1 MYKFFIH
8 RPVTTIMFMLSF
20 VLLGL
25 YTYTKM
31 PVDRL
36 PNVDFP
42 IVTVNT
48 TYTGANPDVVD
59 TNVTR
64 YIEDEV
70 STISGIDAIVSQS
83 YAGLSRV
90 TIVFTLDKNIDV
102 GAQEVRDAV
111 QRAYRRMPVGVDPPV
126 VRKVDTGSFPILAV
140 HLHSKSVDYQTLAYY
155 ADKVIK
161 RKFQKVNGVGDVGL
175 GGFRDNVLWV
185 RLYPERLYSYGIT
198 PVDVL
203 NAVSKNHLEVPTGTI
218 YGKDKEYII
227 RLYGKVKDPKELE
240 NTYLKGNL
248 RLRDVGFVEFT
259 EDEKRGIARFKGE
272 QSVALIVYKQSG
284 FNTVEVADAV
294 KARMAELNRELPPGM
309 RMDITFDASVFPKE
323 GAHAAVE
330 EIIIGSLLTALV
342 VFVFLGSLRLTLIPV
357 FAIPVTLLSAIIFLY
372 YTGNSLNTFTLL
384 ALAVAVGIVID
395 DAIVVIESIYRRR
408 EMGLAPLEAAEVG
421 TRIVVF
427 ALLAST
433 TSLVIVFLP
442 IIFLKGVIGSFFG
455 SFALTLAVAIGVSY
469 IVAISFT
476 PMAGARLITQT
487 QENVFMR
494 AYEKFE
500 LFFDRVLRWSLDHK
514 LVVLLFSIAT
524 VYIGFLFLKAT
535 KKEFFPLTDEG
546 AFIVR
551 FETPIGS
558 SFEYTDQ
565 KAKEVEAVL
574 SRNPYIDRFGI
585 AIGQGVAG
593 RPDVNGGQAF
603 IFLKDRS
610 VRPHQKVIMDQ
621 LRKELAKIKGITVS
635 VEAFPIVAG
644 AGRQTDI
651 TYAIR
656 GTSLEELQKIAN
668 QMVAEFR
675 QKPGYKDVDTDLR
688 LNEPQIQIRVDREK
702 LGDLGINVEDVGTT
716 LNILFGKYKFG
727 TYEVGGESYDA
738 YIKAQ
743 PEFVKNWENLKKV
756 YLRAKDGSLVPLTDV
771 VSLTIA
777 PGYHVINRYDRQYS
791 FTFFANLSGK
801 ALGDATAEIE
811 SWLRSNLPPGY
822 SFEPTGQTREFAR
835 AFKGLAFS
843 LTVAIVGI
851 YMVLA
856 SLFESYRHPFTVLL
870 TVPLSLSGTFGLL
883 YLTGTS
889 LSVPSYFG
897 IILLIGI
904 VVRDA
909 VLFIERI
916 IQLRKEGYQTRQAI
930 LQARRERLRPIL
942 MTTLTVVFALLPVS
956 LGLTAGSELR
966 KPLAI
971 AVIGG
976 ITTALPLSLLVL
988 PIVYELFDSLKLKR
1002 R

>member
-1 MYKFFIH
+1 
-8 RPVTTIMFMLSF
+8 MFMLSF

-25 YTYTKM
+25 FTYTKI

-42 IVTVNT
+42 IVNIST
-48 TYTGANPDVVD
+48 TYQGANPDVVD

-64 YIEDEV
+64 LIEDEV

-83 YAGLSRV
+83 YAGVSRV
-90 TIVFTLDKNIDV
+90 TIIFNLDKNIDV

-111 QRAYRRMPVGVDPPV
+111 QRAYKRMPLGVDPPV
-126 VRKVDTGSFPILAV
+126 VSKVDTSGFPILAI

-155 ADKVIK
+155 ADKVIG
-161 RKFQKVNGVGDVGL
+161 REFQKINGVGSVGL

-185 RLYPERLYSYGIT
+185 RIFPERLYSYGLT

-203 NAVSKNHLEVPTGTI
+203 SAVQNNHLEAPAGSI
-218 YGKDKEYII
+218 YGQDKDYII
-227 RLYGKVKDPKELE
+227 RLYGKVKDPRELE
-240 NTYLKGNL
+240 DTYIKGDIKL
-248 RLRDVGFVEFT
+248 RNVGFVEFT
-259 EDEKRGIARFKGE
+259 QDEERGIARFKGE
-272 QSVALIVYKQSG
+272 RSIALIIYKQSG
-284 FNTVEVADAV
+284 FNTVSVADAV
-294 KARMAELNRELPPGM
+294 KNRMAELNKELPPGM

-323 GAHAAVE
+323 SARAAVE
-330 EIIIGSLLTALV
+330 EIIIGSFLTGLV
-342 VFVFLGSLRLTLIPV
+342 VFLFLGSLRLTLIPV
-357 FAIPVTLLSAIIFLY
+357 VAIPITLLSAIVFLY

-408 EMGLAPLEAAEVG
+408 QEGLLALESAEMG

-433 TSLVIVFLP
+433 VSLVIVFLP
-442 IIFLKGVIGSFFG
+442 IIFLRGVIGSFFG
-455 SFALTLAVAIGVSY
+455 SFALTLVVAIAVSY

-476 PMAGARLITQT
+476 PMASARLIREVK
-487 QENVFMR
+487 ENAFMR
-494 AYEKFE
+494 AYDKFE
-500 LFFDRVLRWSLDHK
+500 AFFDGLLRWSLDHK
-514 LVVLLFSIAT
+514 LIVLLISAIT
-524 VYIGFLFLKAT
+524 VLIGFMFVRAV
-535 KKEFFPLTDEG
+535 KKEFFPITDEG

-551 FETPIGS
+551 FETPIGT
-558 SFEYTDQ
+558 SFDFTNQ
-565 KAKEVEAVL
+565 KAKEVEAIL
-574 SRNPYIDRFGI
+574 LKNPYIDRFGI

-610 VRPHQKVIMDQ
+610 VRPHQKVIMNQ
-621 LRKELAKIKGITVS
+621 LRQQLSKIKDIRVS
-635 VEAFPIVAG
+635 VEAFPIVMG
-644 AGRQTDI
+644 AGKQTDI
-651 TYAIR
+651 TYAVK
-656 GTSLEELQKIAN
+656 GPSLEELQRIAKS
-668 QMVAEFR
+668 MVSEFR
-675 QKPGYKDVDTDLR
+675 NRPGFKDVDTDLR
-688 LNEPQIQIRVDREK
+688 LNEPQIQIRVNRDR
-702 LGDLGINVEDVGTT
+702 LGDLGISVEDVALT

-727 TYEVGGESYDA
+727 TYELGGESYNA
-738 YIKAQ
+738 YIKAT
-743 PEFVKNWENLKKV
+743 PEFVQNWENLNKV
-756 YLRAKDGSLVPLTDV
+756 YLRTKNGGLVPLTQV
-771 VSLTIA
+771 VDLSIA
-777 PGYHVINRYDRQYS
+777 PGYHVINRYNRQYS
-791 FTFFANLSGK
+791 FTFYANLSGK
-801 ALGDATAEIE
+801 ALGSASAEVE
-811 SWLRSNLPPGY
+811 RWLRNNLPPGY
-822 SFEPTGQTREFAR
+822 SFEATGQTREFAR
-835 AFKGLAFS
+835 AFKNLAFA

-870 TVPLSLSGTFGLL
+870 TVPLSLSGAFGLL
-883 YLTGTS
+883 YVTDTS

-916 IQLRKEGYQTRQAI
+916 IQLRKENYQTRQAI
-930 LQARRERLRPIL
+930 LQARKERLRPIL
-942 MTTLTVVFALLPVS
+942 MTTMTIVFALLPVS

-976 ITTALPLSLLVL
+976 IASALPLSLLVL
-988 PIVYELFDSLKLKR
+988 PIVYELFDSIKLR
-1002 R
+1002 RR

>member
-1 MYKFFIH
+1 
-8 RPVTTIMFMLSF
+8 MFMLSF

-25 YTYTKM
+25 FTYTKI

-42 IVTVNT
+42 IVNIST
-48 TYTGANPDVVD
+48 TYQGANPDVVD

-64 YIEDEV
+64 LIEDEV

-83 YAGLSRV
+83 YAGVSRV
-90 TIVFTLDKNIDV
+90 TIIFNLDKNIDV

-111 QRAYRRMPVGVDPPV
+111 QRAYKRMPLGVDPPV
-126 VRKVDTGSFPILAV
+126 VSKVDTSGFPILAI

-155 ADKVIK
+155 ADKVIG
-161 RKFQKVNGVGDVGL
+161 REFQKINGVGSVGL

-185 RLYPERLYSYGIT
+185 RIFPERLYSYGLT

-203 NAVSKNHLEVPTGTI
+203 SAVQNNHLEAPTGSI
-218 YGKDKEYII
+218 YGQDKDYII
-227 RLYGKVKDPKELE
+227 RLYGKVKDPRELE
-240 NTYLKGNL
+240 DTYIKGNIKL
-248 RLRDVGFVEFT
+248 RNVGFVEFT
-259 EDEKRGIARFKGE
+259 QDEERGIARFKGE
-272 QSVALIVYKQSG
+272 RSIALIIYKQSG
-284 FNTVEVADAV
+284 FNTVSVADAV
-294 KARMAELNRELPPGM
+294 KNRMAELNKELPPGM

-323 GAHAAVE
+323 SARAAVE
-330 EIIIGSLLTALV
+330 EIIIGSFLTGLV
-342 VFVFLGSLRLTLIPV
+342 VFLFLGSLRLTLIPV
-357 FAIPVTLLSAIIFLY
+357 VAIPITLLSAIVFLY

-408 EMGLAPLEAAEVG
+408 QEGLLALESAEMG

-433 TSLVIVFLP
+433 VSLVIVFLP
-442 IIFLKGVIGSFFG
+442 IIFLRGVIGSFFG
-455 SFALTLAVAIGVSY
+455 SFALTLVVAIAVSY

-476 PMAGARLITQT
+476 PMASARLIREVK
-487 QENVFMR
+487 ENAFMR
-494 AYEKFE
+494 AYDKFE
-500 LFFDRVLRWSLDHK
+500 AFFDGLLRWSLDHK
-514 LVVLLFSIAT
+514 LIVLLISAIT
-524 VYIGFLFLKAT
+524 VLIGFMFVRAV
-535 KKEFFPLTDEG
+535 KKEFFPITDEG

-551 FETPIGS
+551 FETPIGT
-558 SFEYTDQ
+558 SFDFTNQ
-565 KAKEVEAVL
+565 KAKEVEAIL
-574 SRNPYIDRFGI
+574 LKNPYIDRFGI

-610 VRPHQKVIMDQ
+610 VRPHQKVIMNQ
-621 LRKELAKIKGITVS
+621 LRQQLSKIKDIRVS
-635 VEAFPIVAG
+635 VEAFPIVMG
-644 AGRQTDI
+644 AGKQTDI
-651 TYAIR
+651 TYAVK
-656 GTSLEELQKIAN
+656 GPSLEELQRIAKS
-668 QMVAEFR
+668 MVSEFR
-675 QKPGYKDVDTDLR
+675 NRPGFKDVDTDLR
-688 LNEPQIQIRVDREK
+688 LNEPQIQIRVNRDR
-702 LGDLGINVEDVGTT
+702 LGDLGISVEDVALT

-727 TYEVGGESYDA
+727 TYELGGESYNA
-738 YIKAQ
+738 YIKAT
-743 PEFVKNWENLKKV
+743 PEFVQNWENLNKV
-756 YLRAKDGSLVPLTDV
+756 YLRTKNGGLVPLTQV
-771 VSLTIA
+771 VDLSIA
-777 PGYHVINRYDRQYS
+777 PGYHVINRYNRQYS
-791 FTFFANLSGK
+791 FTFYANLSGK
-801 ALGDATAEIE
+801 ALGSASAEVE
-811 SWLRSNLPPGY
+811 RWLRNNLPPGY
-822 SFEPTGQTREFAR
+822 SFEATGQTREFAR
-835 AFKGLAFS
+835 AFKNLAFA

-870 TVPLSLSGTFGLL
+870 TVPLSLSGAFGLL
-883 YLTGTS
+883 YVTDTS

-916 IQLRKEGYQTRQAI
+916 IQLRKENYQTRQAI
-930 LQARRERLRPIL
+930 LQARKERLRPIL
-942 MTTLTVVFALLPVS
+942 MTTMTIVFALLPVS

-976 ITTALPLSLLVL
+976 IASALPLSLLVL
-988 PIVYELFDSLKLKR
+988 PIVYELFDSIKLR
-1002 R
+1002 RR

>member
-1 MYKFFIH
+1 
-8 RPVTTIMFMLSF
+8 MFMMSF

-25 YTYTKM
+25 YIYNRI

-42 IVTVNT
+42 VVSVTT
-48 TYTGANPDVVD
+48 TYPGANPDVVD
-59 TNVTR
+59 INVTR

-90 TIVFTLDKNIDV
+90 NIIFNLDKNIDI
-102 GAQEVRDAV
+102 AAEEVRDAV
-111 QRAYRRMPVGVDPPV
+111 QRAYRRMPFGVDPPV
-126 VRKVDTGSFPILAV
+126 VRKVDTGSFPILAI
-140 HLHSKSVDYQTLAYY
+140 HLHSNSVDYQTLAYY
-155 ADKVIK
+155 ADKVVK
-161 RKFQKVNGVGDVGL
+161 REFQKIDGVGDVGL

-203 NAVSKNHLEVPTGTI
+203 NAVVKNHLETPAGTI
-218 YGKDKEYII
+218 YGKDKDYII

-240 NTYLKGNL
+240 EVYIKPNL
-248 RLRDVGFVEFT
+248 RLRDVGYVEFT
-259 EDEKRGIARFKGE
+259 EDEKRGVARFKGE
-272 QSVALIVYKQSG
+272 QSIAIIIYKQSG
-284 FNTVEVADAV
+284 FNTVKVADEV
-294 KARMAELNRELPPGM
+294 KQKMEELNKKLPPGM

-323 GAHAAVE
+323 SAKAAIE
-330 EIIIGSLLTALV
+330 EIAIGSFLTGLV
-342 VFVFLGSLRLTLIPV
+342 VFLFLGSIRLTLIPV
-357 FAIPVTLLSAIIFLY
+357 IAIPITLFSAIIFLY

-408 EMGLAPLEAAEVG
+408 EEGMPPIQAAEVG
-421 TRIVVF
+421 TRVVVF

-433 TSLVIVFLP
+433 ASLVIVFLP

-476 PMAGARLITQT
+476 PMAGARMITQT
-487 QENVFMR
+487 KENIFMR
-494 AYEKFE
+494 TYDKFE
-500 LFFDRVLRWSLDHK
+500 AFFDKLLRWSLDHK
-514 LVVLLFSIAT
+514 LVVISFSLLT
-524 VYIGFLFLKAT
+524 VILGFMFVKLS
-535 KKEFFPLTDEG
+535 KKEFFPTTDEG

-551 FETPIGS
+551 FETPIGT
-558 SFEYTDQ
+558 SFDFTDQ
-565 KAKEVEAVL
+565 KAKEVEAIL
-574 SRNPYIDRFGI
+574 LKNPYIDRFGI

-610 VRPHQKVIMDQ
+610 ERPHQKIIMNQ
-621 LRKELAKIKGITVS
+621 LRQELSKIKDIRVS
-635 VEAFPIVAG
+635 VEAFPIVMS

-656 GTSLEELQKIAN
+656 GSSLEELQKIS
-668 QMVAEFR
+668 QKMVSEFKNR
-675 QKPGYKDVDTDLR
+675 PGFKDVDTDLR
-688 LNEPQIQIRVDREK
+688 LNEPQIKISVDRAK
-702 LGDLGINVEDVGTT
+702 LGDLGISVEDVGTT

-727 TYEVGGESYDA
+727 TYEVGGESYNA
-738 YIKAQ
+738 YIKADPQ
-743 PEFVKNWENLKKV
+743 FLENWQNLNKV
-756 YLRAKDGSLVPLTDV
+756 FLRTKDGGLIPLTQV
-771 VSLTIA
+771 VNLQIA

-791 FTFFANLSGK
+791 FTFYANLSGK
-801 ALGDATAEIE
+801 SLGDATAEVE
-811 SWLRSNLPPGY
+811 SWLRNNLPPGY
-822 SFEPTGQTREFAR
+822 TFQAVGQTKEFAR
-835 AFKGLAFS
+835 AFKGLGFAM
-843 LTVAIVGI
+843 LVALISI

-856 SLFESYRHPFTVLL
+856 SLFESYKHPFTVLL
-870 TVPLSLSGTFGLL
+870 TVPLSLSGAFGLL
-883 YLTGTS
+883 YLTDTS

-916 IQLRKEGYQTRQAI
+916 IQLKKEGYETRTAI

-942 MTTLTVVFALLPVS
+942 MTTMTIVFALLPVA
-956 LGLTAGSELR
+956 LGLTAGSEFR

-971 AVIGG
+971 SVIGG
-976 ITTALPLSLLVL
+976 IASALPLSLLVL
-988 PIVYELFDSLKLKR
+988 PIVYELFDSIRIKR

>member
-1 MYKFFIH
+1 
-8 RPVTTIMFMLSF
+8 MFMLSF

-25 YTYTKM
+25 FTYTKI

-42 IVTVNT
+42 IVNIST
-48 TYTGANPDVVD
+48 TYQGANPDVVD

-64 YIEDEV
+64 LIEDEV

-83 YAGLSRV
+83 YAGVSRV
-90 TIVFTLDKNIDV
+90 TIIFNLDKNIDV

-111 QRAYRRMPVGVDPPV
+111 QRAYKRMPLGVDPPV
-126 VRKVDTGSFPILAV
+126 VSKVDTSGFPILAI

-155 ADKVIK
+155 ADKVIG
-161 RKFQKVNGVGDVGL
+161 REFQKINGVGSVGL

-185 RLYPERLYSYGIT
+185 RIFPERLYSYGLT

-203 NAVSKNHLEVPTGTI
+203 SAVQNNHLEAPAGSI
-218 YGKDKEYII
+218 YGQDKDYII
-227 RLYGKVKDPKELE
+227 RLYGKVKDPRELE
-240 NTYLKGNL
+240 DTYIKGNIKL
-248 RLRDVGFVEFT
+248 RNVGFVEFT
-259 EDEKRGIARFKGE
+259 QDEERGIARFKGE
-272 QSVALIVYKQSG
+272 RSIALIIYKQSG
-284 FNTVEVADAV
+284 FNTVSVADAV
-294 KARMAELNRELPPGM
+294 KNRMAELNKELPPGM

-323 GAHAAVE
+323 SARAAVE
-330 EIIIGSLLTALV
+330 EIIIGSFLTGLV
-342 VFVFLGSLRLTLIPV
+342 VFLFLGSLRLTLIPV
-357 FAIPVTLLSAIIFLY
+357 VAIPITLLSAIVFLY

-408 EMGLAPLEAAEVG
+408 QEGLLALESAEMG

-433 TSLVIVFLP
+433 VSLVIVFLP
-442 IIFLKGVIGSFFG
+442 IIFLRGVIGSFFG
-455 SFALTLAVAIGVSY
+455 SFALTLVVAIAVSY

-476 PMAGARLITQT
+476 PMASARLIREVK
-487 QENVFMR
+487 ENAFMR
-494 AYEKFE
+494 AYDKFE
-500 LFFDRVLRWSLDHK
+500 AFFDGLLRWSLDHK
-514 LVVLLFSIAT
+514 LIVLLISAIT
-524 VYIGFLFLKAT
+524 VLIGFMFVRAV
-535 KKEFFPLTDEG
+535 KKEFFPITDEG

-551 FETPIGS
+551 FETPIGT
-558 SFEYTDQ
+558 SFDFTNQ
-565 KAKEVEAVL
+565 KAKEVEAIL
-574 SRNPYIDRFGI
+574 LKNPYIDRFGI

-610 VRPHQKVIMDQ
+610 VRPHQKVIMNQ
-621 LRKELAKIKGITVS
+621 LRQQLSKIKDIRVS
-635 VEAFPIVAG
+635 VEAFPIVMG
-644 AGRQTDI
+644 AGKQTDI
-651 TYAIR
+651 TYAVK
-656 GTSLEELQKIAN
+656 GPSLEELQRIAKS
-668 QMVAEFR
+668 MVSEFR
-675 QKPGYKDVDTDLR
+675 NRPGFKDVDTDLR
-688 LNEPQIQIRVDREK
+688 LNEPQIQIRVNRDR
-702 LGDLGINVEDVGTT
+702 LGDLGISVEDVALT

-727 TYEVGGESYDA
+727 TYELGGESYNA
-738 YIKAQ
+738 YIKAT
-743 PEFVKNWENLKKV
+743 PEFVQNWENLNKV
-756 YLRAKDGSLVPLTDV
+756 YLRTKNGGLVPLTQV
-771 VSLTIA
+771 VDLSIA
-777 PGYHVINRYDRQYS
+777 PGYHVINRYNRQYS
-791 FTFFANLSGK
+791 FTFYANLSGK
-801 ALGDATAEIE
+801 ALGSASAEVE
-811 SWLRSNLPPGY
+811 RWLRNNLPPGY
-822 SFEPTGQTREFAR
+822 SFEATGQTREFAR
-835 AFKGLAFS
+835 AFKNLAFA

-870 TVPLSLSGTFGLL
+870 TVPLSLSGAFGLL
-883 YLTGTS
+883 YVTDTS

-916 IQLRKEGYQTRQAI
+916 IQLRKENYQTRQAI
-930 LQARRERLRPIL
+930 LQARKERLRPIL
-942 MTTLTVVFALLPVS
+942 MTTMTIVFALLPVS

-976 ITTALPLSLLVL
+976 IASALPLSLLVL
-988 PIVYELFDSLKLKR
+988 PIVYELFDSIKLR
-1002 R
+1002 RR

>member
-1 MYKFFIH
+1 
-8 RPVTTIMFMLSF
+8 MFMLSF

-25 YTYTKM
+25 FTYTKI

-42 IVTVNT
+42 IVNIST
-48 TYTGANPDVVD
+48 TYQGANPDVVD

-64 YIEDEV
+64 LIEDEV

-83 YAGLSRV
+83 YAGVSRV
-90 TIVFTLDKNIDV
+90 TIIFNLDKNIDV

-111 QRAYRRMPVGVDPPV
+111 QRAYKRMPLGVDPPV
-126 VRKVDTGSFPILAV
+126 VSKVDTSGFPILAI

-155 ADKVIK
+155 ADKIIG
-161 RKFQKVNGVGDVGL
+161 REFQKINGVGSVGL

-185 RLYPERLYSYGIT
+185 RIFPERLYSYGLT

-203 NAVSKNHLEVPTGTI
+203 SAVQNNHLEAPAGSI
-218 YGKDKEYII
+218 YGQDKDYII
-227 RLYGKVKDPKELE
+227 RLYGKVKDPRELE
-240 NTYLKGNL
+240 DTYIKGNIKL
-248 RLRDVGFVEFT
+248 RNVGFVEFT
-259 EDEKRGIARFKGE
+259 QDEERGIARFKGE
-272 QSVALIVYKQSG
+272 RSIALIIYKQSG
-284 FNTVEVADAV
+284 FNTVSVADAV
-294 KARMAELNRELPPGM
+294 KNRMAELNKELPPGM

-323 GAHAAVE
+323 SARAAVE
-330 EIIIGSLLTALV
+330 EIIIGSFLTGLV
-342 VFVFLGSLRLTLIPV
+342 VFLFLGSLRLTLIPV
-357 FAIPVTLLSAIIFLY
+357 VAIPITLLSAIVFLY

-408 EMGLAPLEAAEVG
+408 QEGLLALESAEMG

-433 TSLVIVFLP
+433 VSLVIVFLP
-442 IIFLKGVIGSFFG
+442 IIFLRGVIGSFFG
-455 SFALTLAVAIGVSY
+455 SFALTLVVAIAVSY

-476 PMAGARLITQT
+476 PMASARLIREVK
-487 QENVFMR
+487 ENAFMR
-494 AYEKFE
+494 AYDKFE
-500 LFFDRVLRWSLDHK
+500 AFFDGLLRWSLDHK
-514 LVVLLFSIAT
+514 LIVLLISAIT
-524 VYIGFLFLKAT
+524 VLIGFMFVRAV
-535 KKEFFPLTDEG
+535 KKEFFPITDEG

-551 FETPIGS
+551 FETPIGT
-558 SFEYTDQ
+558 SFDFTNQ
-565 KAKEVEAVL
+565 KAKEVEAIL
-574 SRNPYIDRFGI
+574 LKNPYIDRFGI

-610 VRPHQKVIMDQ
+610 VRPHQKVIMNQ
-621 LRKELAKIKGITVS
+621 LRQQLSKIKDIRVS
-635 VEAFPIVAG
+635 VEAFPIVMG
-644 AGRQTDI
+644 AGKQTDI
-651 TYAIR
+651 TYAVK
-656 GTSLEELQKIAN
+656 GPSLEELQRIAKS
-668 QMVAEFR
+668 MVSEFR
-675 QKPGYKDVDTDLR
+675 NRPGFKDVDTDLR
-688 LNEPQIQIRVDREK
+688 LNEPQIQIRVNRDR
-702 LGDLGINVEDVGTT
+702 LGDLGISVEDVALT

-727 TYEVGGESYDA
+727 TYELGGESYNA
-738 YIKAQ
+738 YIKAT
-743 PEFVKNWENLKKV
+743 PEFVQNWENLNKV
-756 YLRAKDGSLVPLTDV
+756 YLRTKNGGLVPLTQV
-771 VSLTIA
+771 VDLSIA
-777 PGYHVINRYDRQYS
+777 PGYHVINRYNRQYS
-791 FTFFANLSGK
+791 FTFYANLSGK
-801 ALGDATAEIE
+801 ALGSASAEVE
-811 SWLRSNLPPGY
+811 RWLRNNLPPGY
-822 SFEPTGQTREFAR
+822 SFEATGQTREFAR
-835 AFKGLAFS
+835 AFKNLAFA

-870 TVPLSLSGTFGLL
+870 TVPLSLSGAFGLL
-883 YLTGTS
+883 YVTDTS

-916 IQLRKEGYQTRQAI
+916 IQLRKENYQTRQAI
-930 LQARRERLRPIL
+930 LQARKERLRPIL
-942 MTTLTVVFALLPVS
+942 MTTMTIVFALLPVS

-976 ITTALPLSLLVL
+976 IASALPLSLLVL
-988 PIVYELFDSLKLKR
+988 PIVYELFDSIKLR
-1002 R
+1002 RR

>member
-1 MYKFFIH
+1 
-8 RPVTTIMFMLSF
+8 MFMLSF

-25 YTYTKM
+25 FTYTKI

-42 IVTVNT
+42 IVTVTT
-48 TYTGANPDVVD
+48 TYQGADPGVVD

-70 STISGIDAIVSQS
+70 STVSGIDAIISQS
-83 YAGLSRV
+83 YAGTSRV

-126 VRKVDTGSFPILAV
+126 VAKVDTSGFPILAI
-140 HLHSKSVDYQTLAYY
+140 HLHSKNVDYQTIAYY
-155 ADKVIK
+155 ADKVIS
-161 RKFQKVNGVGDVGL
+161 REFQKINGVGNVGL

-185 RLYPERLYSYGIT
+185 RIFPERLYSYGIT

-203 NAVSKNHLEVPTGTI
+203 NAVSNNHLEVPTGTI

-227 RLYGKVKDPKELE
+227 RLYGKVQDPKDLDD
-240 NTYLKGNL
+240 TYIKGNIK
-248 RLRDVGFVEFT
+248 LRDVGFAEFT
-259 EDEKRGIARFKGE
+259 EDEKRGMARFKGE
-272 QSVALIVYKQSG
+272 QSVAMIIYKQSG
-284 FNTVEVADAV
+284 FNTVAVADAV
-294 KARMAELNRELPPGM
+294 KAKMAELNKQLPPGM

-323 GAHAAVE
+323 SAHAAVE
-330 EIIIGSLLTALV
+330 EIIVGSFLTAIV
-342 VFVFLGSLRLTLIPV
+342 VFLFLGSFRLTVIPV
-357 FAIPVTLLSAIIFLY
+357 FAIPVTLLSAVIFLY

-408 EMGLAPLEAAEVG
+408 EEGLAGIEAAEVG

-433 TSLVIVFLP
+433 SSLVIVFLP

-455 SFALTLAVAIGVSY
+455 SFALTLAVAIAVSY
-469 IVAISFT
+469 VVAISFT
-476 PMAGARLITQT
+476 PMASARMIREVR
-487 QENVFMR
+487 ENAFMR
-494 AYEKFE
+494 VYGKFE
-500 LFFDRVLRWSLDHK
+500 ALFDKILRWSLDHK
-514 LVVLLFSIAT
+514 LIVLTLSLFT
-524 VYIGFLFLKAT
+524 VFVGLIFLRST
-535 KKEFFPLTDEG
+535 KKEFFPITDEG

-551 FETPIGS
+551 FETPIGT
-558 SFEYTDQ
+558 SFDFTNS
-565 KAKEVEAVL
+565 KAKEVEAIL
-574 SRNPYIDRFGI
+574 LKNPYIDRFGI

-610 VRPHQKVIMDQ
+610 VRPHQVVIMDQ
-621 LRKELAKIKGITVS
+621 LRRELTKIKDIKVS

-651 TYAIR
+651 TYAVR
-656 GTSLEELQKIAN
+656 GPSLEELQRISDK
-668 QMVAEFR
+668 MVAEFR
-675 QKPGYKDVDTDLR
+675 QRPGYKDVDTDLR
-688 LNEPQIQIRVDREK
+688 LNEPQIQIRVNRKK
-702 LGDLGINVEDVGTT
+702 LGDLGITVEDVGIT
-716 LNILFGKYKFG
+716 LSILFGKYKFG
-727 TYEVGGESYDA
+727 TYEVGGESYNA
-738 YIKAQ
+738 YIKAD

-756 YLRAKDGSLVPLTDV
+756 YLRTKDGGLVPLTDV
-771 VSLTIA
+771 VSLQMA
-777 PGYHVINRYDRQYS
+777 PGYHVINRYNRQYS
-791 FTFFANLSGK
+791 FTFYANLSGK
-801 ALGDATAEIE
+801 ALGDATAEVE
-811 SWLRSNLPPGY
+811 AWLKNNLPPGY
-822 SFEPTGQTREFAR
+822 FFEATGQTKEFAR
-835 AFKGLAFS
+835 AFKGLVFA
-843 LTVAIVGI
+843 LTTAIVGI

-870 TVPLSLSGTFGLL
+870 TVPLSLSGAFGLM
-883 YLTGTS
+883 YLTRTS

-897 IILLIGI
+897 VILLIGI

-916 IQLRKEGYQTRQAI
+916 IQLRKEGYETRNAI

-942 MTTLTVVFALLPVS
+942 MTTLTIVFALLPVA

-976 ITTALPLSLLVL
+976 IASALPLSLLVL
-988 PIVYELFDSLKLKR
+988 PIVYEMFDSLRLRKR
-1002 R
+1002 KN